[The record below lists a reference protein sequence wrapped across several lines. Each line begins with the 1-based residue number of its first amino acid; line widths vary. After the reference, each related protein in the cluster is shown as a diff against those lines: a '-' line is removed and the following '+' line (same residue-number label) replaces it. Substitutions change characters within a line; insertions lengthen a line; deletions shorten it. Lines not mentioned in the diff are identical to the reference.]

1 MTGRELPMAH
11 LSIRVPWHDSGWA
24 GNVCDR
30 PLDNSACLALRR
42 IGQQRDDAFETAV
55 AGHRM
60 DELARTRAFL
70 RVSPSTLPSWHR
82 SSSPER

>member
-1 MTGRELPMAH
+1 MTGRKLPMAH

-24 GNVCDR
+24 GNVCAR

-42 IGQQRDDAFETAV
+42 IGQQRDDAFEVAV

-60 DELARTRAFL
+60 DELGPDSRLPHA
-70 RVSPSTLPSWHR
+70 SPSTPPTWHR
-82 SSSPER
+82 LSSHGR